1 MPRQTYLDFLR
12 VRDLNASNSCSD
24 HLEWRPSPGPSS
36 AHGRWGVRRDEP
48 RGGHAPVPF
57 EVRASVAPD
66 RGRESVHLGTK
77 SVHPH
82 LPASGPVA
90 PLFPSAGLAFSGPE
104 TAERISLLS
113 FRRWNARA
121 FCECMIFFTPG
132 IQVHQFLSST
142 RVKAREEARD
152 RRVRA
157 RRRTQPGGAGRLRR
171 WGVGTG

>member
-48 RGGHAPVPF
+48 RRGHAPVPF

-66 RGRESVHLGTK
+66 RGRESIHLGTK

-121 FCECMIFFTPG
+121 FCECMIFFYTRN
-132 IQVHQFLSST
+132 SST
-142 RVKAREEARD
+142 SA
-152 RRVRA
+152 
-157 RRRTQPGGAGRLRR
+157 PGEGEGRGQRSTESER
-171 WGVGTG
+171 GDGRSPAERGDCDGGGVGTG